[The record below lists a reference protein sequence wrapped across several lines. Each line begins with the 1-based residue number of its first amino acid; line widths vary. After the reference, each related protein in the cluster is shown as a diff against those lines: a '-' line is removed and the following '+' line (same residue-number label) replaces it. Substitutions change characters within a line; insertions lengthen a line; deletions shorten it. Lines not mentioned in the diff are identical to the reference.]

1 MFVLFLSNIFIV
13 LLWFVLFELL
23 IFILF
28 FIVLFLVVNIIGD
41 KLRCLFNE
49 FILILN
55 GIKLSRILKLWN
67 KDIIWIG
74 LKFFYFFVIYFF
86 NWFFENKWSKFKELL

>member
-28 FIVLFLVVNIIGD
+28 FIVLFLVVNIIGVE
-41 KLRCLFNE
+41 LLCLVDE
-49 FILILN
+49 FILILK
-55 GIKLSRILKLWN
+55 GIKLSRILKL
-67 KDIIWIG
+67 
-74 LKFFYFFVIYFF
+74 
-86 NWFFENKWSKFKELL
+86 